1 MMNQEDVFKKIGSIL
16 NEINDQYEFLAQNPA
31 QLNELELE
39 LFLANASFLT
49 DHIQIL
55 QKINNNKPVRA
66 ITEHSEVAAPI
77 EASVPEPEKVAL
89 LSEISEI
96 NEPEINELEVD
107 QVEENVKSELDQDIF
122 KLDNEPSSFE
132 FILTEGPLSDKFD
145 FEEKPVNEIFD
156 RPLSEEEQQI
166 ILQKQK
172 LHHPKE
178 EDLFEEE
185 PLVEDEIGPEP
196 FLVSQQD
203 EPVTPEEAEQPVAV
217 EEPVVIAE
225 PEPAEEL
232 EEIAEVEE
240 LAIDEP
246 EPVPAAQVPV
256 SIEIPVAPVREE
268 PAAKPTLN
276 ELLANSLGV
285 KPTVQ
290 TESAKQAISD
300 LKQGI
305 TLNDKLLY
313 IKDLFN
319 GYNLAYAEAID
330 LLNKMADFNT
340 ANNFL
345 QKNYAVKNNW
355 TAKQST
361 ADQFY
366 EVLRQRFPI

>member
-55 QKINNNKPVRA
+55 QKINNSKPVKA
-66 ITEHSEVAAPI
+66 ITEHSEVAAPV
-77 EASVPEPEKVAL
+77 AAPVPEPEKVIL
-89 LSEISEI
+89 LPEV
-96 NEPEINELEVD
+96 PEINA
-107 QVEENVKSELDQDIF
+107 ELDQDIF

-132 FILTEGPLSDKFD
+132 FILSEGPLSDKFD
-145 FEEKPVNEIFD
+145 FEEKPLNEIFD

-196 FLVSQQD
+196 FLVPKQE
-203 EPVTPEEAEQPVAV
+203 EPVLIEEEERPVAV
-217 EEPVVIAE
+217 EEPVVTEE

-240 LAIDEP
+240 LAIEEP
-246 EPVPAAQVPV
+246 EPVQVAQAPAA
-256 SIEIPVAPVREE
+256 IEIPVAPVQEE
-268 PAAKPTLN
+268 PATKPTLN

-290 TESAKQAISD
+290 TESAKQTISD

-340 ANNFL
+340 ADSFL